1 MPSSQNIDQHDTLG
15 NRTESGRDV
24 FSMKTSRNM
33 QNPYNLSR
41 NTLRGGT
48 TKSTKSNL
56 TGRRLSVS
64 PNGGI
69 KDKKVG
75 NPSDKLKKS
84 VHKVKVANV
93 LGMSGIGHNG
103 GGPVHGTEHEKK
115 VADKI
120 EYKTKLVKR
129 LFKNHG
135 KMDKGQIMGKYYE
148 FMSKK
153 KLGMSLKDK
162 LFLAVSQNE
171 ISEFED

>member
-1 MPSSQNIDQHDTLG
+1 MQSSQNTDQYDNQG

-24 FSMKTSRNM
+24 FSMKTSKNM
-33 QNPYNLSR
+33 PNQDNLSR
-41 NTLRGGT
+41 STFRGGT
-48 TKSTKSNL
+48 TKSNKTYPI
-56 TGRRLSVS
+56 GGRLSVS
-64 PNGGI
+64 PNGGL
-69 KDKKVG
+69 KVKTG
-75 NPSDKLKKS
+75 NPSEKLKKG

-93 LGMSGIGHNG
+93 LGMGGAGHNG
-103 GGPVHGTEHEKK
+103 GGPVRGPEHEKK
-115 VADKI
+115 VVDKI

-162 LFLAVSQNE
+162 LFLAVSQNQ